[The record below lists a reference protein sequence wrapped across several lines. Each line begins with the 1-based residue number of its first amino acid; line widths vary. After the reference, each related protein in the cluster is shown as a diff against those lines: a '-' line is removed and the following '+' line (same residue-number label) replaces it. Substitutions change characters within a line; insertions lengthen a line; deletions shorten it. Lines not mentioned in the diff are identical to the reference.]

1 MNAIVKF
8 WRKIPR
14 GVRIGI
20 NLLGIAICIL
30 AVYTYVGAPTSSVEA
45 DFRRYEKSNMVGPSE
60 ILATVNLETGFDS
73 YQKMIIGDDGDG
85 VVFYCYDHVEQ
96 DDPVL
101 IYREKTGDITVLGA
115 PYPID
120 ARTRMIKSQYPIYV
134 FDNYPDAVRAEM
146 EVTLSAE
153 YFGESFEKTY
163 SLTANRVN
171 DGYFQF
177 ILGTTNRRGLGI
189 EGYAIQLF
197 ALISGYEGKYYR
209 DLSIPVT
216 VRLYNDSGKLLC
228 ERSLE
233 VTSVMTQAHRQR
245 GE

>member
-8 WRKIPR
+8 WRKLPR
-14 GVRIGI
+14 SLQICI
-20 NLLGIAICIL
+20 NLLGITACLL
-30 AVYTYVGAPTSSVEA
+30 ALYTYVGAPTFSVEK
-45 DFRRYEKSNMVGPSE
+45 DFRRTEKSNMIGPSE
-60 ILATVNLETGFDS
+60 ILTTVNLESGFDS
-73 YQKMIIGDDGDG
+73 YRKMIIADDGDG
-85 VVFYCYDHVEQ
+85 IVFYCYDHVEFEE
-96 DDPVL
+96 PSL

-120 ARTRMIKSQYPIYV
+120 ARTRMIKSQFPIYV
-134 FDNYPDAVRAEM
+134 FDNYPDAVRAELD
-146 EVTLSAE
+146 VTLSAE

-177 ILGTTNRRGLGI
+177 ILGVTNRRGLGI

-209 DLSIPVT
+209 DMAIPVT

-233 VTSVMTQAHRQR
+233 VTSVMTQAHLQR